1 MKLSPISMNYSSE
14 INQDETFNQMKTYI
28 KNLEKKI
35 ASQQIEIESLKSLN
49 FSLEKEK
56 IKLSSSLSLK
66 ENTIRD
72 TTSILD
78 NLKLKNDQYENKI
91 NDLEKENTELNYKIA
106 ELNQKNKTLM
116 NSQININ
123 QKNNLNNQFNNLKEE
138 LNDIS
143 IIKSKLEFEN
153 KNLKNK
159 INEIQNEHENE
170 IRMLT
175 KIKNSE
181 ISQQNKI
188 ILNLQ
193 NGLNTLNIPN
203 DFYFSRL

>member
-91 NDLEKENTELNYKIA
+91 NDLEKENTKLN
-106 ELNQKNKTLM
+106 EKN
-116 NSQININ
+116 I
-123 QKNNLNNQFNNLKEE
+123 
-138 LNDIS
+138 
-143 IIKSKLEFEN
+143 
-153 KNLKNK
+153 
-159 INEIQNEHENE
+159 
-170 IRMLT
+170 
-175 KIKNSE
+175 
-181 ISQQNKI
+181 
-188 ILNLQ
+188 
-193 NGLNTLNIPN
+193 
-203 DFYFSRL
+203 

>member
-72 TTSILD
+72 TTSILN
-78 NLKLKNDQYENKI
+78 NLKLKNDN
-91 NDLEKENTELNYKIA
+91 
-106 ELNQKNKTLM
+106 M
-116 NSQININ
+116 
-123 QKNNLNNQFNNLKEE
+123 
-138 LNDIS
+138 
-143 IIKSKLEFEN
+143 
-153 KNLKNK
+153 
-159 INEIQNEHENE
+159 
-170 IRMLT
+170 
-175 KIKNSE
+175 KIK
-181 ISQQNKI
+181 
-188 ILNLQ
+188 
-193 NGLNTLNIPN
+193 
-203 DFYFSRL
+203 

>member
-78 NLKLKNDQYENKI
+78 NLKLKNDN
-91 NDLEKENTELNYKIA
+91 
-106 ELNQKNKTLM
+106 M
-116 NSQININ
+116 
-123 QKNNLNNQFNNLKEE
+123 
-138 LNDIS
+138 
-143 IIKSKLEFEN
+143 
-153 KNLKNK
+153 
-159 INEIQNEHENE
+159 
-170 IRMLT
+170 
-175 KIKNSE
+175 KIK
-181 ISQQNKI
+181 
-188 ILNLQ
+188 
-193 NGLNTLNIPN
+193 
-203 DFYFSRL
+203 